1 MSKHT
6 PALVR
11 IILALIAIVAVV
23 SYVFFNS
30 RVFIAGPKINVS
42 SPQNG
47 CSTDK
52 NIVEI
57 VGNTEN
63 TSAISI
69 NDRPIL
75 IDESGNFKESLLLV
89 PGYNIIM
96 IEAKDKFDRHISE
109 RLDLFY
115 KANKPAVKIE
125 ATLEEI

>member
-6 PALVR
+6 PAFVK
-11 IILALIAIVAVV
+11 IVLALIAIIAVV

-30 RVFIAGPKINVS
+30 RVFIAGPKISVS
-42 SPQNG
+42 SPENG
-47 CSTDK
+47 SGTDK
-52 NIVEI
+52 NVVEI

-96 IEAKDKFDRHISE
+96 IEAQDKFDRHISE

>member
-6 PALVR
+6 PAFVR
-11 IILALIAIVAVV
+11 IILALIAIIAVV
-23 SYVFFNS
+23 SYVFLNS
-30 RVFIAGPKINVS
+30 RVFIAGPKISVS
-42 SPQNG
+42 SPENG
-47 CSTDK
+47 SGTDK
-52 NIVEI
+52 NVVEI

-96 IEAKDKFDRHISE
+96 IEAQDKFDRHISE

>member
-6 PALVR
+6 PAFVK
-11 IILALIAIVAVV
+11 IVLALIAIIAVV

-30 RVFIAGPKINVS
+30 RVFIAGPKISVS
-42 SPQNG
+42 SPENG
-47 CSTDK
+47 SSTDK
-52 NIVEI
+52 NVVEI

-96 IEAKDKFDRHISE
+96 IEAQDKFDRHISE

-115 KANKPAVKIE
+115 KADKPTVKIE

>member
-6 PALVR
+6 PAFVK
-11 IILALIAIVAVV
+11 IVLAFIAIIAVV

-30 RVFIAGPKINVS
+30 RVFIAGPKISVS
-42 SPQNG
+42 SPENG
-47 CSTDK
+47 SSTDK

-57 VGNTEN
+57 IGNTEN

-96 IEAKDKFDRHISE
+96 IEAQDKFDRHISE

-115 KANKPAVKIE
+115 KADKPAVKIE